1 MITKYGGIVSVDNL
15 ENQRKSGVKDD
26 AIADQMA
33 QESPVFAS
41 QLSKIRKKYNGDSA
55 ATTAFLNT
63 KWYGVVDHSPE
74 QPKGIVGRSLERI
87 YNNYK
92 KDIVDIGQSLEDRQQ
107 GEQGFIDTAGQVAG
121 NLASIAFSPV
131 AQPFQ
136 EAFGT
141 AAKGAYENIPGV
153 KPALQSLGQSS
164 IVQKGI
170 LPAIQGTSQ
179 FLQQESQRNPALRTL
194 GAVGEGL
201 ADATDFY
208 AGTQIAR
215 AGAKATIA
223 GAKMIPQLPRMAGQA
238 AGTAL
243 RVGTQPIR
251 SGFSGF
257 MQGVRGQADDVTKAV
272 SNTFDDA
279 TMELTGKAQEAVKA
293 GMDEKVMKFVV
304 QQNPETKRAML
315 SMVKAAKK
323 GAEKLGGDTAHKEIL
338 GQYMLNNIDHVL
350 TEKSTVGKAL
360 GAMKKGMSD
369 EVIDMTDD
377 LVGLQTKLR
386 NAGAIINEKGV
397 ITRLAAESDD
407 NIPMLQEALNF
418 LQPDDAGRVVRRFGD
433 VDMWRSKM
441 FKEMKSAKAKLQPSA
456 SGQSAFDYA
465 DKVVNGLR
473 RSAIK
478 NASKSNPR
486 LLAYN
491 DAFEELSTQAST
503 FLKSIGYKGKLNI
516 DDITAKDLRTGEV
529 ALRSLGNASADVR
542 ESFQNLI
549 NTARKYGM
557 DSNVD
562 EMGLVRWAD
571 TLEDIFPITPTRSL
585 QGGVTRGTRD
595 ALGNFTEDVIKGGA
609 KRGVIEAGSAKVMEV
624 VDKMR
629 GMTPENQYKLLI
641 EVLEAPS
648 DTPMVKILNTLDDV
662 PQSVK
667 DASKGIDAGDMK
679 PTASSLSDELSR
691 SGSTENQVL
700 GKDLTTSPT
709 TLPPQSQGVNP
720 LELPRKGAT
729 GKQNMFND
737 FGNLTPEEIARLTP
751 EEKATGLIGGSDSV
765 KTVTAEDLVKSAR
778 KDSGIAKAIK
788 DGGKEYQIIDV
799 PMDKI
804 SYDYSGQYFENP
816 KASAETI
823 AKYTKTKGSPV
834 ILNAKGEV
842 IDGNHRALAALS
854 NGETSIQAYVP
865 KGTNISSFDNLNTRL
880 QAQGSSYENY
890 FGKSKYATPSP
901 LPSVGGGKVIPK
913 ELEPLAKEAM
923 KFKKQGKTASDFAES
938 FKVGNKNHS
947 DTKGN
952 VQALLGEDGVKVWQ
966 EQFYKSGVDKPANAL
981 EDIYNLANKSS
992 PVGGGLEPLAKE
1004 ARKGGTLYHGTSSK
1018 IDGEL
1023 KYPLYALDN
1032 SKTAGDY
1039 ATGKIGSVTGRARG
1053 GSTPNVI
1060 ELKPNPNARVFD
1072 LRNAADRE
1080 LLKNNSSLKSQSK
1093 LDFNGYPFASDKG
1106 MADFFVSEDIAKI
1119 IKDKKLPFDAIA
1131 FDDRGGRGTGVMA
1144 LNDKAFINK
1153 SSSHQ

>member
-709 TLPPQSQGVNP
+709 TLPPQSQGVNTVTP
-720 LELPRKGAT
+720 AQRAMADSADNLSQVSAGQKAEAT
-729 GKQNMFND
+729 RALTDPTVDGGVTQAKAQKVANLSEKALAKKFPT
-737 FGNLTPEEIARLTP
+737 LTPEEIARLTP
-751 EEKATGLIGGSDSV
+751 EEKATGLIGGSDSAGGTSTFWKGKKIPDTITEMNKV
-765 KTVTAEDLVKSAR
+765 EFPNLSDVLDDAAKYKSSSEWIGAHVVSGGDR
-778 KDSGIAKAIK
+778 GIATNQLYKAVNEWGF
-788 DGGKEYQIIDV
+788 DSIDDFWK
-799 PMDKI
+799 MK
-804 SYDYSGQYFENP
+804 
-816 KASAETI
+816 
-823 AKYTKTKGSPV
+823 
-834 ILNAKGEV
+834 
-842 IDGNHRALAALS
+842 
-854 NGETSIQAYVP
+854 
-865 KGTNISSFDNLNTRL
+865 SS
-880 QAQGSSYENY
+880 
-890 FGKSKYATPSP
+890 SP
-901 LPSVGGGKVIPK
+901 LPSVGGG
-913 ELEPLAKEAM
+913 LEPLM
-923 KFKKQGKTASDFAES
+923 
-938 FKVGNKNHS
+938 
-947 DTKGN
+947 
-952 VQALLGEDGVKVWQ
+952 
-966 EQFYKSGVDKPANAL
+966 
-981 EDIYNLANKSS
+981 
-992 PVGGGLEPLAKE
+992 KE
-1004 ARKGGTLYHGTSSK
+1004 ARITPYTEKQIYGKKSFDATFDGKPITTDKYLFEFKDKVSTVPKEIVQKNIDIGTNAGFKNAIPTDSVGIVSKSDKYQADTLVLKNKNGVSAINAKYDAYLQKKYGNIEYSTEGGMNV
-1018 IDGEL
+1018 I
-1023 KYPLYALDN
+1023 YALKDGKVIGGVMPIRLSEFSPLN
-1032 SKTAGDY
+1032 EMIEKKFPKIFEGQKTIPQSFPERTKGVKPIDD
-1039 ATGKIGSVTGRARG
+1039 IRA
-1053 GSTPNVI
+1053 
-1060 ELKPNPNARVFD
+1060 
-1072 LRNAADRE
+1072 
-1080 LLKNNSSLKSQSK
+1080 
-1093 LDFNGYPFASDKG
+1093 
-1106 MADFFVSEDIAKI
+1106 ED
-1119 IKDKKLPFDAIA
+1119 LPF
-1131 FDDRGGRGTGVMA
+1131 
-1144 LNDKAFINK
+1144 
-1153 SSSHQ
+1153 